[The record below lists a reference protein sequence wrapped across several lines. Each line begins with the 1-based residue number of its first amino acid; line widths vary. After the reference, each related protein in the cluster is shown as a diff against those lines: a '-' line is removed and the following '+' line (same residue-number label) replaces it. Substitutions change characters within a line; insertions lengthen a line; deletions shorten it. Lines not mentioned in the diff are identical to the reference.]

1 MTLSVEKKD
10 NKFRVVWQ
18 DFSLDWLPDTPSD
31 RKSILVHL
39 RSLLDGRD
47 NHVFTFQE
55 LSVLFDRNNRQASSQ
70 HMEDF
75 RECGCYFL
83 QYLFRKGKVDSGVVE
98 AVEQELMGE
107 ANLVELQEGVNAR
120 LGRKDLTS
128 ANIKVALDQISCE
141 QIRDSMQRQLAK
153 GKAHYQEEYLLTEM
167 MESSNAIGARS
178 GESVCSR
185 YTHIIHKRFAEMVSI
200 LHGSVF
206 LCGATICARPL
217 AQGTQDH
224 SAEMDYRSIHGKS
237 LLMV

>member
-75 RECGCYFL
+75 RECGS
-83 QYLFRKGKVDSGVVE
+83 VSV
-98 AVEQELMGE
+98 
-107 ANLVELQEGVNAR
+107 QEGESGQWGCGSSRAGVN
-120 LGRKDLTS
+120 G
-128 ANIKVALDQISCE
+128 
-141 QIRDSMQRQLAK
+141 
-153 GKAHYQEEYLLTEM
+153 
-167 MESSNAIGARS
+167 
-178 GESVCSR
+178 
-185 YTHIIHKRFAEMVSI
+185 
-200 LHGSVF
+200 
-206 LCGATICARPL
+206 
-217 AQGTQDH
+217 
-224 SAEMDYRSIHGKS
+224 
-237 LLMV
+237 